1 MAASGVRVSCS
12 GAVLS
17 SLLYEQLRSGHAQEG
32 FLLGQV
38 QSHISEHISDSQIC
52 NEKMETLINVS
63 SFLPCTMIGS
73 FYSGAGILN
82 EEKLNA
88 YMGPKFKNVI
98 GWYRCRGSS
107 CEDLYLREM
116 LVHKQLA
123 AVMSHTGGH
132 FIMGIMSCSPSVDS
146 GTFTVSHK
154 FMMLQNNR
162 LEGVPLQVVNM
173 GDTSTTDYLLKP
185 QNPALYSS
193 VAVRD
198 VLSNIESN
206 EPGVQEAETLHMGLL
221 EKLSLLLPKFSSA
234 QQELED
240 TLNDVVALRRLCNR
254 NNISPDFIPKV
265 CQTTDE
271 ENLMDFEE
279 IPASPAPEESQVV
292 RGKVRGTSRVSV
304 RRKGSGRGRGAK
316 DEKVTSSDPF
326 GFVDKEMEKLQVKGR
341 GTQSSRVSRS
351 RTNTPSPGRVI
362 TKTQASSGT
371 QGTPPRRSSVPL
383 GTNSGSSSPAG
394 KRSKENSP
402 MPSGSQDSGK
412 KDSQEGGLKG
422 RPKSSRGL
430 TRTSSKDS
438 NSPSR
443 SARGRSPTLTGSASN
458 KSGKPKA
465 REAWSEKTPTD
476 SQEF

>member
-1 MAASGVRVSCS
+1 
-12 GAVLS
+12 
-17 SLLYEQLRSGHAQEG
+17 
-32 FLLGQV
+32 
-38 QSHISEHISDSQIC
+38 
-52 NEKMETLINVS
+52 
-63 SFLPCTMIGS
+63 
-73 FYSGAGILN
+73 
-82 EEKLNA
+82 
-88 YMGPKFKNVI
+88 
-98 GWYRCRGSS
+98 
-107 CEDLYLREM
+107 
-116 LVHKQLA
+116 
-123 AVMSHTGGH
+123 
-132 FIMGIMSCSPSVDS
+132 
-146 GTFTVSHK
+146 
-154 FMMLQNNR
+154 
-162 LEGVPLQVVNM
+162 
-173 GDTSTTDYLLKP
+173 
-185 QNPALYSS
+185 
-193 VAVRD
+193 
-198 VLSNIESN
+198 
-206 EPGVQEAETLHMGLL
+206 
-221 EKLSLLLPKFSSA
+221 
-234 QQELED
+234 
-240 TLNDVVALRRLCNR
+240 
-254 NNISPDFIPKV
+254 
-265 CQTTDE
+265 
-271 ENLMDFEE
+271 MDFEE

-362 TKTQASSGT
+362 TKTQASSGA